1 VVVMYVLLVYDVGV
15 KRVEKVRRWLIQYLN
30 WVQNS
35 VFEGRLTVGQLA
47 ELTDGLEEIIDKE
60 VDSVYIYQVRDA
72 KWLTKD
78 VLGVEKQMTE
88 NII

>member
-1 VVVMYVLLVYDVGV
+1 MVVVYDVGV
-15 KRVEKVRRWLIQYLN
+15 KRVEKVRRWLIQYLS

-35 VFEGRLTVGQLA
+35 VFEGSLTEGQLV
-47 ELTDGLEEIIDKE
+47 ELMDGVDEIIDKE
-60 VDSVYIYQVRDA
+60 RDSVYIYRVSDK

-78 VLGVEKQMTE
+78 VIGIEKEMTE

>member
-1 VVVMYVLLVYDVGV
+1 MVVVYDVGV
-15 KRVEKVRRWLIQYLN
+15 KRVEKVRRWLIQYLS

-35 VFEGRLTVGQLA
+35 VFEGSLTEGQLV
-47 ELTDGLEEIIDKE
+47 ELMDGVEEIIDKE
-60 VDSVYIYQVRDA
+60 ADSVYIYRVSDA

-78 VLGVEKQMTE
+78 VLGIEKEMTE

>member
-1 VVVMYVLLVYDVGV
+1 MYVVVVYDVGV
-15 KRVEKVRRWLIQYLN
+15 KRVEKVRRWLIQYLS

-35 VFEGRLTVGQLA
+35 VFEGSLTEGQLV
-47 ELTDGLEEIIDKE
+47 ELMDGVEEIIDKE
-60 VDSVYIYQVRDA
+60 ADSVYIYRVSDA

-78 VLGVEKQMTE
+78 VLGIEKEMTE